1 MNLILR
7 KKTHFWKNWLI
18 CWGVWGEAELIL
30 GFLEQRQNTFRE
42 LRNFLSGIR
51 GDQYI
56 ISMEQ
61 GSTDQMGAS
70 DVVAWK
76 GELSVSEVIPLGFT
90 NYILFV

>member
-1 MNLILR
+1 MNLTLR
-7 KKTHFWKNWLI
+7 KKTHFRENWLI
-18 CWGVWGEAELIL
+18 CLGIWGEAELIL

-61 GSTDQMGAS
+61 GSTDHMGAS
-70 DVVAWK
+70 DVVVGK
-76 GELSVSEVIPLGFT
+76 GELFSP
-90 NYILFV
+90 